1 MTQVKLKSL
10 KEVYLRIEALENSSG
25 SSSSAQIDFA
35 TPEEVLTAMTTADIV
50 EKPTQEPTE

>member
-10 KEVYLRIEALENSSG
+10 KEVYLRIEPLENNSG

-35 TPEEVLTAMTTADIV
+35 TPEEVLTAMTAADIV
-50 EKPTQEPTE
+50 EEPTEEVTE

>member
-10 KEVYLRIEALENSSG
+10 KEAYLRIEALENNSG

-35 TPEEVLTAMTTADIV
+35 TPEEVLTAMNTGDIV
-50 EKPTQEPTE
+50 EEPTE

>member
-1 MTQVKLKSL
+1 MAQVKLKSL

-50 EKPTQEPTE
+50 EEPTEEVTE

>member
-1 MTQVKLKSL
+1 MAQVKLKSL
-10 KEVYLRIEALENSSG
+10 KEAYLRIEALENSSG

-50 EKPTQEPTE
+50 EESTEEVTE

>member
-10 KEVYLRIEALENSSG
+10 KEAYLRIEALENSSG

-35 TPEEVLTAMTTADIV
+35 TPDDVSTATTTADIV
-50 EKPTQEPTE
+50 EEPTQEPTE